1 MEETRKR
8 LTIKDILIR
17 LILVVIF
24 IFLLIWLF
32 PMPDIKPLNNQL
44 FSQNVSSMKEVAKT
58 YYTVER
64 LPKKVND
71 KVRMTLQEMIDKK
84 LAFPLMDS
92 KGKYCDTEAS
102 YIEITKLDNEYTIKV
117 NLSCSD
123 KEDYLI
129 EHYGCYDICSEKCT
143 PTTTKKIVKTTTK
156 QKTTDKLVYEYLHKR
171 TSYKEVFDKYVCNI
185 NGYTLVGDKCI
196 KKGSKVITVDADE
209 KTETKTIVDKKYADV
224 KLSYE
229 DKEVP
234 ANQETKTE
242 TTTTYVCPTG
252 TTEIAGTNK
261 CSKPTTVIVNKVCP
275 SGYTSASATTCTK
288 NNIVTVNKVCP
299 SGYTSASSTTC
310 AKKTTTTVSKVC
322 PSGYTSA
329 SSTTCSKT
337 SITSYV
343 NKEYYWKSVGTVT
356 FNNKVIEGK
365 NYNGVMYKNGRSII
379 TYECANC
386 YTPTIKYIYDKYVY
400 TAKACPTGY
409 VSVSSTQCGKKTTT
423 TVNKVCPTGYASASS
438 TTCSK
443 TTTSTAN
450 KVCPAGYTS
459 ASSTTCNK
467 TTISTANKV
476 CPSGYTSASS
486 TTCSK
491 ASTVTVDKDPKI
503 ITTTKTVY
511 VCPIGSTPTSD
522 EKVCTAKE
530 AKVVYICPSGYA
542 QSANKLTCSKTII
555 QIIKTKYCEDSTF
568 ALSNDK
574 CIKTVNTSDTKDAEK
589 VNKIETY
596 TEYKWSDQIYLEGW
610 IYTNNRRVK

>member
-1 MEETRKR
+1 MEETKKR
-8 LTIKDILIR
+8 LTIKDVLIR
-17 LILVVIF
+17 LILIIIF

-71 KVRMTLQEMIDKK
+71 KVRMTLQEMIDNK

-92 KGKYCDTEAS
+92 KGKYCDTEES

-123 KEDYLI
+123 KKDYLI

-143 PTTTKKIVKTTTK
+143 PTTTTKKIIKTTTK

-171 TSYKEVFDKYVCNI
+171 VSYKEVFDKYVCNI

-196 KKGSKVITVDADE
+196 KKDSKIIKVDADV

-224 KLSYE
+224 RLSYE

-261 CSKPTTVIVNKVCP
+261 CSKPTVLIENKVCP
-275 SGYTSASATTCTK
+275 SGYTSATSTTCTK
-288 NNIVTVNKVCP
+288 TVVLTENKVCP
-299 SGYTSASSTTC
+299 IGYTPATSTTC
-310 AKKTTTTVSKVC
+310 TKTT
-322 PSGYTSA
+322 
-329 SSTTCSKT
+329 
-337 SITSYV
+337 ITSYV
-343 NKEYYWKSVGTVT
+343 DKVFYWKYVGTVT

-365 NYNGVMYKNGRSII
+365 NYNGVMYKNGRSYI

-400 TAKACPTGY
+400 TAKACQTGY
-409 VSVSSTQCGKKTTT
+409 VSVSSTQCGKKV
-423 TVNKVCPTGYASASS
+423 TVTKAKVC
-438 TTCSK
+438 K
-443 TTTSTAN
+443 T
-450 KVCPAGYTS
+450 AGYTS
-459 ASSTTCNK
+459 ATATTCTK
-467 TTISTANKV
+467 KVVSTKAKV
-476 CPSGYTSASS
+476 CKTAGYISASA

-491 ASTVTVDKDPKI
+491 ASTITVDKDPKI
-503 ITTTKTVY
+503 ITTTRTVY
-511 VCPIGSTPTSD
+511 VCPIGSTPTSN
-522 EKVCTAKE
+522 ERVCNTKE
-530 AKVVYICPSGYA
+530 AKITYTCPTGYNPT
-542 QSANKLTCSKTII
+542 ANKLICSKTSTQTITI
-555 QIIKTKYCEDSTF
+555 KYCKDDSYT
-568 ALSNDK
+568 LSGND
-574 CIKTVNTSDTKDAEK
+574 CIKTVDSSDTKDADKKYKKES
-589 VNKIETY
+589 Y
-596 TEYKWSDQIYLEGW
+596 TEYKWSIKKYLEGW
-610 IYTNNRRVK
+610 IYTNSKRVK